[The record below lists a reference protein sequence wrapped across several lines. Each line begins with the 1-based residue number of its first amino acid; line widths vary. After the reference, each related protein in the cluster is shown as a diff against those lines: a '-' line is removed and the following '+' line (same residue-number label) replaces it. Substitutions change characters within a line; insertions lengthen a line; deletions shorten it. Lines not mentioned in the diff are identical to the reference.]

1 MTGVFL
7 RRDMRDNYERERE
20 TVRLNGDWGQSQ
32 SQSQRHPTVRTITA
46 VVGAQQSQ
54 QVRPS
59 TL

>member
-1 MTGVFL
+1 
-7 RRDMRDNYERERE
+7 MRDNYERERE
-20 TVRLNGDWGQSQ
+20 TVRLNGDWGQIQSQ

>member
-32 SQSQRHPTVRTITA
+32 SQRHPTVRTITA
-46 VVGAQQSQ
+46 VAGAQQSQ

>member
-1 MTGVFL
+1 M

-46 VVGAQQSQ
+46 VGGAQQSQ

>member
-1 MTGVFL
+1 M

-20 TVRLNGDWGQSQ
+20 TVRLNGDWGQSQSQ